1 MKKGVDMFIIL
12 LLISFPIVSAL
23 SYTYDA
29 NGNRISDDGFYR
41 EYDSSNHLVNVYTG
55 SEPLI
60 ANLVENYTWSLT
72 EERVVAKYVYYNR
85 TLNESVYYPYENWVR
100 VVNSSGSFDFYY
112 VIQNS
117 EVVAMQDYA
126 GHKFYY
132 HNDHKGSVQLVT
144 NENGSAVERTFYEP
158 FGAVVSGGSK
168 TRFDYE
174 GEEFD
179 SVTGDYDF
187 DARRFDS
194 SNNQFIQ
201 PDSVIQNVYDPQSL
215 NHYSF
220 ERNNPYKYEDEN
232 GHNPVVVIGI
242 GAAVGGGWNVGRYV
256 YNNYEKTST
265 NDLFRGGLITFAGGA
280 FGGAAVTASIFTGSI
295 GVISVAGGT
304 GSGIAHASM
313 NLAEGKPWSENV
325 AFSAFIGAI
334 TTPLIGYGISSQLP
348 IARTWLISN
357 PSSYATTK
365 TGATY
370 IANAIITEA
379 ISQKFGDTIT
389 DKVLQQGK
397 SSASGPQNSNSEYGA
412 CYVPEKTLSSYARGS
427 R

>member
-1 MKKGVDMFIIL
+1 MKKGVSIFIIN

-23 SYTYDA
+23 SYTYDS
-29 NGNRISDDGFYR
+29 NGNRISGDGFYR
-41 EYDSSNHLVNVYTG
+41 EYDSSNHLVRVYTG

-117 EVVAMQDYA
+117 EVVAMEDYA

-158 FGAVVSGGSK
+158 FGAITSGGSK

-187 DARRFDS
+187 DARRVDPL
-194 SNNQFIQ
+194 NNQFIQ

-220 ERNNPYKYEDEN
+220 ERNNPYSYTDPT
-232 GHNPVVVIGI
+232 GLVAYAIGLSLGFGVVPFMIAGGI
-242 GAAVGGGWNVGRYV
+242 GLAISYDKDLGFQFGTYESGTGANGGIA
-256 YNNYEKTST
+256 E
-265 NDLFRGGLITFAGGA
+265 GGLSLDLSYSKEAEKIKDLEEESDVYGGSAAYIGGVGYDYSKSINDPNLNLHTLHITGGLA
-280 FGGAAVTASIFTGSI
+280 LEGHIGQSDTKTQKLYSWGSKPLERMRE
-295 GVISVAGGT
+295 
-304 GSGIAHASM
+304 IAE
-313 NLAEGKPWSENV
+313 EGKNAKEVVEKWREE
-325 AFSAFIGAI
+325 G
-334 TTPLIGYGISSQLP
+334 LSQ
-348 IARTWLISN
+348 
-357 PSSYATTK
+357 
-365 TGATY
+365 
-370 IANAIITEA
+370 
-379 ISQKFGDTIT
+379 
-389 DKVLQQGK
+389 
-397 SSASGPQNSNSEYGA
+397 
-412 CYVPEKTLSSYARGS
+412 
-427 R
+427 

>member
-1 MKKGVDMFIIL
+1 MKNGVSIFIIN
-12 LLISFPIVSAL
+12 LLISFPIASAL
-23 SYTYDA
+23 SYTYDS
-29 NGNRISDDGFYR
+29 NGNRISGDGFYR
-41 EYDSSNHLVNVYTG
+41 DYDSSNHLVNVYTG

-144 NENGSAVERTFYEP
+144 NENGSAIERTFYEP
-158 FGAVVSGGSK
+158 FGVVTFGGSK

-232 GHNPVVVIGI
+232 GHDVFYVGFGVNYGWGRGGGLSNGLAYSQSLGGNINFGNYKSTSSSLSSPTAGVGLEFGFSGAGNLNEYSGKSKQFGGDIGGLFNFPISI
-242 GAAVGGGWNVGRYV
+242 GAQFSVPYSMNYFGDKV
-256 YNNYEKTST
+256 YNYNQISFGVTVGPDINPIIPASLYSSDVDTNTNVCYKGNVKNNREK
-265 NDLFRGGLITFAGGA
+265 
-280 FGGAAVTASIFTGSI
+280 
-295 GVISVAGGT
+295 
-304 GSGIAHASM
+304 
-313 NLAEGKPWSENV
+313 
-325 AFSAFIGAI
+325 
-334 TTPLIGYGISSQLP
+334 
-348 IARTWLISN
+348 SN
-357 PSSYATTK
+357 
-365 TGATY
+365 
-370 IANAIITEA
+370 NQNNQ
-379 ISQKFGDTIT
+379 QKFNNNKQNGD
-389 DKVLQQGK
+389 
-397 SSASGPQNSNSEYGA
+397 SSPFKEVIKWIFGI
-412 CYVPEKTLSSYARGS
+412 
-427 R
+427 

>member
-1 MKKGVDMFIIL
+1 MKKGVSIFIITL
-12 LLISFPIVSAL
+12 FSSFSFVSAL
-23 SYTYDA
+23 SYTYDS
-29 NGNRISDDGFYR
+29 NGNRISGDGFYR

-60 ANLVENYTWSLT
+60 ANLVENYTWSLS

-144 NENGSAVERTFYEP
+144 NENGSAIERTFYEP
-158 FGAVVSGGSK
+158 FGVVTFGGSK

-220 ERNNPYKYEDEN
+220 ERNNPYKYEDETGKSAAPYHLLGTYLALRELGYSLSDSISLAIDSILPDLNQENPNFYKDGESYIDYHLDPEVNNAEKEFILEENAQKFNEAYKN
-232 GHNPVVVIGI
+232 GDTD
-242 GAAVGGGWNVGRYV
+242 AGRYLHV
-256 YNNYEKTST
+256 
-265 NDLFRGGLITFAGGA
+265 
-280 FGGAAVTASIFTGSI
+280 
-295 GVISVAGGT
+295 
-304 GSGIAHASM
+304 
-313 NLAEGKPWSENV
+313 
-325 AFSAFIGAI
+325 
-334 TTPLIGYGISSQLP
+334 
-348 IARTWLISN
+348 
-357 PSSYATTK
+357 
-365 TGATY
+365 
-370 IANAIITEA
+370 
-379 ISQKFGDTIT
+379 FGDTIHQGAPPAGPESSIGEWSIHQIIDFNPRNIERT
-389 DKVLQQGK
+389 KENIVKTLKNNVLQDSKNKATNNGVDLMKNSCSIVQTILGGK
-397 SSASGPQNSNSEYGA
+397 
-412 CYVPEKTLSSYARGS
+412 K
-427 R
+427 